1 MGFSV
6 GLDIGA
12 LAGGAMTAGGSIVQ
26 GYWNK
31 QQQEKNLRYQKDL
44 QNQIFAREDTSMQR
58 RIADLKAAG
67 LSPVLAAGGSG
78 AGAGSVIST
87 QAPQM
92 SGLEDLGKSITAALN
107 VKALEQAN
115 QSIDKTAEERILIKK
130 QQQKTD
136 IDSRLSAAAARKAD
150 ADTTKAIADA
160 KLTDLKSYQQSMDND
175 IQAKTGLPSNP
186 SGPAKYY
193 RDATGILNKIF
204 TPDFEQYFSPA
215 LRDAERGKHKPSLQY
230 IDPKTG
236 KVVTKY

>member
-1 MGFSV
+1 
-6 GLDIGA
+6 
-12 LAGGAMTAGGSIVQ
+12 
-26 GYWNK
+26 
-31 QQQEKNLRYQKDL
+31 
-44 QNQIFAREDTSMQR
+44 MQR
-58 RIADLKAAG
+58 RVADLKAAG

-78 AGAGSVIST
+78 SGAGSVIST

-136 IDSRLSAAAARKAD
+136 IDSRLSEAAAEKAK

-193 RDATGILNKIF
+193 RDATGILNKMF
-204 TPDFEQYFSPA
+204 PTDYEHLFFPA
-215 LRDAERGKHKPSLQY
+215 VRDAERGKHKPYYQY

>member
-12 LAGGAMTAGGSIVQ
+12 LAGGAMTAGGSILQ

-31 QQQEKNLRYQKDL
+31 EQQQNNLDYQKDL
-44 QNQIFAREDTSMQR
+44 QAQIFQREDDSVQR
-58 RIADLKAAG
+58 RVADLKKAG
-67 LSPVLAAGGSG
+67 LSPTLAAGSG

-130 QQQKTD
+130 QQLKTD
-136 IDSRLSAAAARKAD
+136 IDSRLSAAAAVKAQ

-160 KLTDLKSYQQSMDND
+160 KLTDLKSAQQSMDNK
-175 IQAKTGLPSNP
+175 IQADTGLPSNP

-193 RDATGILNKIF
+193 RDATGILNKMF
-204 TPDFEQYFSPA
+204 PDFEQYFGPA
-215 LRDAERGKHKPSLQY
+215 IKDNQRKGTPYLEY

-236 KVVTKY
+236 KVVKKY

>member
-6 GLDIGA
+6 GLDLGA
-12 LAGGAMTAGGSIVQ
+12 LAGGAMQAGAGIVQ

-31 QQQEKNLRYQKDL
+31 KEQEKNLDYQKDL
-44 QNQIFAREDTSMQR
+44 QNVIFEREDNSVQR
-58 RIADLKAAG
+58 RVADLKKAG
-67 LSPVLAAGGSG
+67 LSPTLAAGSG

-136 IDSRLSAAAARKAD
+136 IDSRLSDAAARKAE

-160 KLTDLKSYQQSMDND
+160 KLTDLKAFQQSMDND

-193 RDATGILNKIF
+193 RDATGILNKMF
-204 TPDFEQYFSPA
+204 PTDYEHFFLPA
-215 LRDAERGKHKPSLQY
+215 VRDAERGKHKPYYQY

>member
-1 MGFSV
+1 MVGFD
-6 GLDIGA
+6 LGA
-12 LAGGAMTAGGSIVQ
+12 FAGGAMTAGATILQ

-31 QQQEKNLRYQKDL
+31 RQQEKNLNYQKEL
-44 QNQIFAREDTSMQR
+44 QNEIFGREDNAMQR

-107 VKALEQAN
+107 IKALEQAN
-115 QSIDKTAEERILIKK
+115 QSIDKTVEERILIKK

-136 IDSRLSAAAARKAD
+136 IDSRLSDAMAVKAQ

-160 KLTDLKSYQQSMDND
+160 KLTDLKSFQQSMDND

-193 RDATGILNKIF
+193 RDATGILNKMF
-204 TPDFEQYFSPA
+204 PTDFEQYFSPA
-215 LRDAERGKHKPSLQY
+215 RRDADRGNHKPYYQY
-230 IDPKTG
+230 LDPKTG

>member
-31 QQQEKNLRYQKDL
+31 KQQEKNLDYQKDL
-44 QNQIFAREDTSMQR
+44 QNQIFAREDTAMQR
-58 RIADLKAAG
+58 RVADLKAAG

-92 SGLEDLGKSITAALN
+92 SGLENLGKSIETALA
-107 VKALEQAN
+107 VKQLEQKN
-115 QSIDKTAEERILIKK
+115 QDISKTAEENILIKK

-136 IDSRLSAAAARKAD
+136 IDSKLAAAAARKAD
-150 ADTTKAIADA
+150 ADTTKAIAETS
-160 KLTDLKSYQQSMDND
+160 LTNLKADQQLLDND
-175 IQAKTGLPSNP
+175 IQRRSGLPSNP
-186 SGPAKYY
+186 SGPGKMY
-193 RDATGILNKIF
+193 RDFSGIMDMLLYPDVKNFF
-204 TPDFEQYFSPA
+204 TPAINDQQRKGKPFIEYYDPA
-215 LRDAERGKHKPSLQY
+215 
-230 IDPKTG
+230 TG
-236 KVVTKY
+236 KVVKHN

>member
-1 MGFSV
+1 MGFNFDV
-6 GLDIGA
+6 GAA
-12 LAGGAMTAGGSIVQ
+12 LGGGLSAAGGITQ
-26 GYWNK
+26 GVLNYEA
-31 QQQEKNLRYQKDL
+31 QMKNLRYQKDL
-44 QNQIFAREDTSMQR
+44 QGQIFAREDTSMQR
-58 RIADLKAAG
+58 RVADLKAAG

-78 AGAGSVIST
+78 SGAGSVIST

-92 SGLEDLGKSITAALN
+92 SGLEDLGKSISAALN

-136 IDSRLSAAAARKAD
+136 IDSRLSAAAAVKAE
-150 ADTTKAIADA
+150 ADTTKAIAEA
-160 KLTDLKSYQQSMDND
+160 KLTDLKAFQQSMDND

-193 RDATGILNKIF
+193 RDATGILNKMYP
-204 TPDFEQYFSPA
+204 TDFEHFFLPA
-215 LRDAERGKHKPSLQY
+215 VKDAQRGKHKPYYQY
-230 IDPKTG
+230 LDPKTG

>member
-1 MGFSV
+1 MGFDAGAALGGGLSAV
-6 GLDIGA
+6 GGI
-12 LAGGAMTAGGSIVQ
+12 TQ
-26 GYWNK
+26 GVLNYEAAK
-31 QQQEKNLRYQKDL
+31 KNLRYQKDL

-58 RIADLKAAG
+58 RVADLKAAG

-78 AGAGSVIST
+78 SGAGSVIST

-92 SGLEDLGKSITAALN
+92 SGLEDLGKSISAALN

-130 QQQKTD
+130 QQEKTD
-136 IDSRLSAAAARKAD
+136 IDSRLSAAAAVKAQ

-160 KLTDLKSYQQSMDND
+160 KLTDLKAFQQSMDND

-193 RDATGILNKIF
+193 RDATGILNKMYPM
-204 TPDFEQYFSPA
+204 PDFEQYFSPA
-215 LRDAERGKHKPSLQY
+215 VRDAERGKHKQY
-230 IDPKTG
+230 YQYLDPKTG

>member
-1 MGFSV
+1 MGVSF
-6 GLDIGA
+6 DIGSAVGGGLTA
-12 LAGGAMTAGGSIVQ
+12 LGGITQ
-26 GYWNK
+26 GFFNYEAAK
-31 QQQEKNLRYQKDL
+31 KNLRYQKDL
-44 QNQIFAREDTSMQR
+44 QNQIFAREDTAMQR
-58 RIADLKAAG
+58 RVADLKAAG

-92 SGLEDLGKSITAALN
+92 SGLDDLGKSITAALN

-136 IDSRLSAAAARKAD
+136 IDSRLSAAATVKAE

-160 KLTDLKSYQQSMDND
+160 KLTDLKAYQQSMDND

-193 RDATGILNKIF
+193 RDATGILNKMF
-204 TPDFEQYFSPA
+204 PPDFQQYFSPA
-215 LRDAERGKHKPSLQY
+215 LRDAERGKHKQY
-230 IDPKTG
+230 YQYLDPKTG

>member
-6 GLDIGA
+6 GLDLGA
-12 LAGGAMTAGGSIVQ
+12 LAGGAMQAGGGILQ

-31 QQQEKNLRYQKDL
+31 QLQQDNLDYQKNLQAR
-44 QNQIFAREDTSMQR
+44 IFEREDDSVQR
-58 RIADLKAAG
+58 RVADLKKAG
-67 LSPVLAAGGSG
+67 LSPTLAAGSG

-92 SGLEDLGKSITAALN
+92 SGLEDLGKSISAALN

-136 IDSRLSAAAARKAD
+136 IDSRLAAASARKAD

-193 RDATGILNKIF
+193 RDATGILNKLVP
-204 TPDFEQYFSPA
+204 TDFEQYFSPA
-215 LRDAERGKHKPSLQY
+215 VREAQRGNHKPYLQY
-230 IDPKTG
+230 LDPKTG
-236 KVVTKY
+236 KVVTK

>member
-1 MGFSV
+1 MGFDV
-6 GLDIGA
+6 GLDLGA
-12 LAGGAMTAGGSIVQ
+12 LAGGVMQAGGGIFQ
-26 GYWNK
+26 GYQNK
-31 QQQEKNLRYQKDL
+31 KLQRENLNYQKDL

-58 RIADLKAAG
+58 RVADLKAAG

-136 IDSRLSAAAARKAD
+136 IDSRLSAAATVKAE

-160 KLTDLKSYQQSMDND
+160 KLTDLKAYQQSMDND
-175 IQAKTGLPSNP
+175 LQAKTGLPSNP
-186 SGPAKYY
+186 SGPA
-193 RDATGILNKIF
+193 L
-204 TPDFEQYFSPA
+204 S
-215 LRDAERGKHKPSLQY
+215 
-230 IDPKTG
+230 
-236 KVVTKY
+236 

>member
-1 MGFSV
+1 MGV

-12 LAGGAMTAGGSIVQ
+12 LAGGAMTAGASILQ

-31 QQQEKNLRYQKDL
+31 KQQEKNLDYQKDL
-44 QNQIFAREDTSMQR
+44 QNVIFGREDNAMQR
-58 RIADLKAAG
+58 RVADLKAAG

-78 AGAGSVIST
+78 SGAGSVIST

-136 IDSRLSAAAARKAD
+136 IDSRLADAMAVKAQ

-160 KLTDLKSYQQSMDND
+160 KLTDLKSFQQSMDND

-193 RDATGILNKIF
+193 RDATGILNKMF
-204 TPDFEQYFSPA
+204 PPDFEQYFNPA
-215 LRDAERGKHKPSLQY
+215 VRDAERGKHKQY
-230 IDPKTG
+230 YQYLDPKTG

>member
-92 SGLEDLGKSITAALN
+92 SGLENLGKSIETALA
-107 VKALEQAN
+107 VKQLEQKN
-115 QSIDKTAEERILIKK
+115 QDISKTAEENILIKK

-136 IDSRLSAAAARKAD
+136 VDSRLAEAAARKAD
-150 ADTTKAIADA
+150 ADTTKAIAETS
-160 KLTDLKSYQQSMDND
+160 LTNLKADQQLLDND
-175 IQAKTGLPSNP
+175 IQRKSGLPSNP
-186 SGPAKYY
+186 SGPGKMY
-193 RDATGILNKIF
+193 RDFTGVMDMFFSPDVKKFF
-204 TPDFEQYFSPA
+204 TPAINDQQ
-215 LRDAERGKHKPSLQY
+215 RKGKPFIEY
-230 IDPKTG
+230 YDPVTG
-236 KVVTKY
+236 KVIKHN

>member
-44 QNQIFAREDTSMQR
+44 QNEIFAREDTSMQR

-92 SGLEDLGKSITAALN
+92 SGLENLGKSIETALA
-107 VKALEQAN
+107 VKQLEQKN
-115 QSIDKTAEERILIKK
+115 QDISKTAEENLLIKK
-130 QQQKTD
+130 QQEKTD
-136 IDSRLSAAAARKAD
+136 VDSRLAAAAARKAD
-150 ADTTKAIADA
+150 ADTTKAIAETA
-160 KLTDLKSYQQSMDND
+160 LTNLKADQQLLDND
-175 IQAKTGLPSNP
+175 IQRRSGLPSNP
-186 SGPAKYY
+186 SGPGKMY
-193 RDATGILNKIF
+193 RDFSGIMDMLFYPDVKKFF
-204 TPDFEQYFSPA
+204 TPAINDQERKGKPFIEYYDPA
-215 LRDAERGKHKPSLQY
+215 
-230 IDPKTG
+230 TG
-236 KVVTKY
+236 KVIKHN

>member
-1 MGFSV
+1 MVGF
-6 GLDIGA
+6 DIGA
-12 LAGGAMTAGGSIVQ
+12 FVGGAMQAGAGIYQ
-26 GYWNK
+26 GYVNRK
-31 QQQEKNLRYQKDL
+31 SQRENLNYQKEL
-44 QNQIFAREDTSMQR
+44 QNVIFGREDNAMQR
-58 RIADLKAAG
+58 RVADLKAAG

-92 SGLEDLGKSITAALN
+92 SGLEDFGKSITAALN

-136 IDSRLSAAAARKAD
+136 IDARLSAASAVKAE

-193 RDATGILNKIF
+193 RDATGILNKMF
-204 TPDFEQYFSPA
+204 PTDFGQYFSPA
-215 LRDAERGKHKPSLQY
+215 LRDAERGNHKPYYQY
-230 IDPKTG
+230 LDPKTG

>member
-92 SGLEDLGKSITAALN
+92 SGLENLGKSIETALA
-107 VKALEQAN
+107 VKQLEQKN
-115 QSIDKTAEERILIKK
+115 QDISKTAEENILIKK
-130 QQQKTD
+130 QQNKTD
-136 IDSRLSAAAARKAD
+136 VDSRLAAAAARKAD
-150 ADTTKAIADA
+150 ADTTKAIAETA
-160 KLTDLKSYQQSMDND
+160 LTNLKADQQLLDND
-175 IQAKTGLPSNP
+175 IQRRSGLPSNP
-186 SGPAKYY
+186 SGPGKMY
-193 RDATGILNKIF
+193 RDFSGIMDMLLYPDVKKFF
-204 TPDFEQYFSPA
+204 TPAINDQERKGKPFIEYYDPA
-215 LRDAERGKHKPSLQY
+215 
-230 IDPKTG
+230 TG
-236 KVVTKY
+236 KVIKHN

>member
-92 SGLEDLGKSITAALN
+92 SGLENLGKSIETALA
-107 VKALEQAN
+107 VKQLEQKN
-115 QSIDKTAEERILIKK
+115 QDISKTAEENILIKK
-130 QQQKTD
+130 QQNKTD
-136 IDSRLSAAAARKAD
+136 VDSAC
-150 ADTTKAIADA
+150 
-160 KLTDLKSYQQSMDND
+160 
-175 IQAKTGLPSNP
+175 
-186 SGPAKYY
+186 
-193 RDATGILNKIF
+193 
-204 TPDFEQYFSPA
+204 
-215 LRDAERGKHKPSLQY
+215 RGRGS
-230 IDPKTG
+230 
-236 KVVTKY
+236 